1 MALRFVPMPTA
12 EATALQASA
21 PDANGQSPEMHVAVK
36 AAVPAATA
44 SSRSRPASATSSS
57 ATGPFP
63 EPQPY
68 AEVGPIFLHAEAC
81 GGYRAAELP
90 PILRTDGACIIRG
103 YGGDDRIVY
112 GSGRVVANAK
122 IPRGGGRALRRPAH
136 RLYPRPLG
144 DQQLLPVPDRARL
157 IACAQKAPMI
167 APITTAT
174 ASQCPASIRVSA
186 GLRAA

>member
-12 EATALQASA
+12 DATALQAGA
-21 PDANGQSPEMHVAVK
+21 PDANGQSPEPHVARESGGPCRHCLK
-36 AAVPAATA
+36 PIAAGE
-44 SSRSRPASATSSS
+44 RYLILGYR
-57 ATGPFP
+57 PFP

-81 GGYRAAELP
+81 ASYDRAAELP

-122 IPRGGGRALRRPAH
+122 IPEEAGALFGDPRIAYIHVRSATNNCYQCRIDRG
-136 RLYPRPLG
+136 
-144 DQQLLPVPDRARL
+144 
-157 IACAQKAPMI
+157 
-167 APITTAT
+167 
-174 ASQCPASIRVSA
+174 
-186 GLRAA
+186 